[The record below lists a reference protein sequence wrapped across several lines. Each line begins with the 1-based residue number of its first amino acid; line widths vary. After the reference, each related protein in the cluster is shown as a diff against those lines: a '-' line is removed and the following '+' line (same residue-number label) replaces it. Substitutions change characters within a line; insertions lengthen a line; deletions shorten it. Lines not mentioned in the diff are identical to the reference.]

1 MSTEFLRRNVTV
13 NGHRTS
19 ISLEASIWDGLAEIC
34 SREGLSLNQ
43 ICSVV
48 EANRGLASR
57 TSALRTFILNYFRM
71 VVDHHEGA
79 ARGQKLTLGPQ
90 LEKFIQDNSG
100 PS

>member
-19 ISLEASIWDGLAEIC
+19 ISLETSIWDGLADIC
-34 SREGLSLNQ
+34 SREGLSVNQ

-48 EANRGLASR
+48 DASRGLASR

-71 VVDHHEGA
+71 VADHHEGG
-79 ARGQKLTLGPQ
+79 ARGKKLTLGAR

-100 PS
+100 AI